1 VIIPPSGSA
10 RKQVIAEAVSLRD
23 LPATIVD
30 VLGLEN
36 RSPFPGNS
44 LARYWNGST
53 RSLGEPG
60 APQGALSE
68 VVPLDPLNPDP
79 AQLVTQPWPLAAMSD
94 GEWTYIRRDGE
105 IREELF
111 HLREDASEQHNLAGD
126 PAHGPTLERM
136 RKALGRLT
144 GGPLTPQRF
153 NR

>member
-1 VIIPPSGSA
+1 RRLILERTWVIVAGDHGESFGEHPGVFLHGGTLYQAERQVPLVIIPPSGSA

-60 APQGALSE
+60 APPGALSE

-79 AQLVTQPWPLAAMSD
+79 AQLVAQPWPLAAFCD
-94 GEWTYIRRDGE
+94 REWTYIRRDGE
-105 IREELF
+105 VREELF
-111 HLREDASEQHNLAGD
+111 HV
-126 PAHGPTLERM
+126 
-136 RKALGRLT
+136 
-144 GGPLTPQRF
+144 
-153 NR
+153 

>member
-1 VIIPPSGSA
+1 
-10 RKQVIAEAVSLRD
+10 

-30 VLGLEN
+30 VLGLQN

-60 APQGALSE
+60 APPGALSE

-79 AQLVTQPWPLAAMSD
+79 AQLVAQPWPLAAFCD
-94 GEWTYIRRDGE
+94 REWTYIRRDGDV
-105 IREELF
+105 REELF
-111 HLREDASEQHNLAGD
+111 HVREDASEQINLAGD
-126 PAHGPTLERM
+126 PAHRAKLEQM
-136 RKALGRLT
+136 RRDLARQT
-144 GGPLTPQRF
+144 GGTLTPKRF